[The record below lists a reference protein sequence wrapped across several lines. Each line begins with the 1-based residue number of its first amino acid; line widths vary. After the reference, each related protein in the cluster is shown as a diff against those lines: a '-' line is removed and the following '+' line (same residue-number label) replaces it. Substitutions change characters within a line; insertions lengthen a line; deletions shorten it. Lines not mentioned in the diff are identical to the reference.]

1 MVDRDKL
8 FTKPQGGKRKEL
20 KRLTKPLKLSLFPN
34 GLLCMYLSQNVATV
48 EANLLVSHASSCL
61 KFHLI
66 YGRSCF
72 AQGLD
77 VVAKSAK
84 LSSTCYSAC

>member
-1 MVDRDKL
+1 MHLR
-8 FTKPQGGKRKEL
+8 
-20 KRLTKPLKLSLFPN
+20 
-34 GLLCMYLSQNVATV
+34 QNVATV
-48 EANLLVSHASSCL
+48 EANLLVSHVSSCL

-72 AQGLD
+72 AKGLD

-84 LSSTCYSAC
+84 LLSSICLFCVLMVLA

>member
-1 MVDRDKL
+1 
-8 FTKPQGGKRKEL
+8 
-20 KRLTKPLKLSLFPN
+20 
-34 GLLCMYLSQNVATV
+34 MYLSQNVATV

>member
-1 MVDRDKL
+1 
-8 FTKPQGGKRKEL
+8 
-20 KRLTKPLKLSLFPN
+20 
-34 GLLCMYLSQNVATV
+34 MYLSQNVATV

-66 YGRSCF
+66 YSRSCF